1 VEFLKRPKITIR
13 LESSV
18 IDFTAL
24 MKSSE
29 EDEQKTVN
37 KETQKRRLF
46 SDNPLPFDVLKKVD
60 ADILMK
66 ARNIHA
72 KDARLE
78 FGQLTLKLQDGDFSI
93 DRLEA
98 TYRQTKISGNLHINS
113 SSPPQVATKF
123 IVQGLNLGELLK
135 ETGVSDQVRAN
146 LDIAAHLKS
155 RGDSVYSLMANLDGS
170 IGAVMGEG
178 YLTRYLDLLSV
189 GLTSK
194 VIHFWG
200 EHKKGGEIRCAVV
213 QFDVNSGTATSKAFV
228 FDTEAGVLTGE
239 GDINL
244 GTEKVNFLLVPK
256 PRDLGLSF
264 WTKLRVS
271 GSVMDPKVRPDT
283 LSLLSKG
290 ARALSA
296 LVVGP
301 LGLLA
306 PFVNLGAYKAHPC
319 NVHDVGKP

>member
-1 VEFLKRPKITIR
+1 
-13 LESSV
+13 
-18 IDFTAL
+18 
-24 MKSSE
+24 
-29 EDEQKTVN
+29 
-37 KETQKRRLF
+37 
-46 SDNPLPFDVLKKVD
+46 
-60 ADILMK
+60 
-66 ARNIHA
+66 
-72 KDARLE
+72 
-78 FGQLTLKLQDGDFSI
+78 
-93 DRLEA
+93 
-98 TYRQTKISGNLHINS
+98 
-113 SSPPQVATKF
+113 VATNF
-123 IVQGLNLGELLK
+123 IVQGFDLGELLK